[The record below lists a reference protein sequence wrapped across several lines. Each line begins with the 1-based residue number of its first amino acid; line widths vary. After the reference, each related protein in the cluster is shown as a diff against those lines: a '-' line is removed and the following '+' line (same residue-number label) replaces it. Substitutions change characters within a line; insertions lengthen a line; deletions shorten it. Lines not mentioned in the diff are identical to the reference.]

1 MQDVRY
7 ERREKA
13 FCRNVDDNRY
23 MLIKSRG
30 IVLHTLKYND
40 AGCIVDILTREEGFQ
55 SFFVRISRG
64 KRGGLK
70 SAFFQP
76 LTAVDIEWNHKSTSN
91 LQTLRSV
98 SPHPMTGLECP
109 EKITLALFLAEFLR
123 TALRSEPIAAPL
135 FDYTWDS
142 IEWLNLSEQ
151 HFSNFHLVFLLRMTH
166 FLGFYPNLENYAD
179 GMFFDLENSSFVA
192 HQPLHSHYLD
202 PTDAAFLPTFMRMQ
216 PATMHLFKF
225 SGARR
230 TRLLRFIVSYYQLHL
245 PAFGE
250 LKSLNVLEAVFQD

>member
-1 MQDVRY
+1 MQDVRQG
-7 ERREKA
+7 RREKA
-13 FCRNVDDNRY
+13 FCRNVDDNRD

-98 SPHPMTGLECP
+98 SPHPMTGLERP

-166 FLGFYPNLENYAD
+166 FF
-179 GMFFDLENSSFVA
+179 
-192 HQPLHSHYLD
+192 
-202 PTDAAFLPTFMRMQ
+202 
-216 PATMHLFKF
+216 
-225 SGARR
+225 
-230 TRLLRFIVSYYQLHL
+230 RF
-245 PAFGE
+245 G
-250 LKSLNVLEAVFQD
+250 K

>member
-1 MQDVRY
+1 
-7 ERREKA
+7 
-13 FCRNVDDNRY
+13 
-23 MLIKSRG
+23 ML
-30 IVLHTLKYND
+30 
-40 AGCIVDILTREEGFQ
+40 
-55 SFFVRISRG
+55 
-64 KRGGLK
+64 
-70 SAFFQP
+70 
-76 LTAVDIEWNHKSTSN
+76 
-91 LQTLRSV
+91 
-98 SPHPMTGLECP
+98 GLERP

-166 FLGFYPNLENYAD
+166 FLGFYPNLANYAD
-179 GMFFDLENSSFVA
+179 GMYFDLENSLFVA

-202 PTDAAFLPTFMRMQ
+202 PTD
-216 PATMHLFKF
+216 KF

-230 TRLLRFIVSYYQLHL
+230 TRLLRFIVTYYQLHL

>member
-1 MQDVRY
+1 
-7 ERREKA
+7 
-13 FCRNVDDNRY
+13 

-76 LTAVDIEWNHKSTSN
+76 LTAVDIEWNHKPTSN

-98 SPHPMTGLECP
+98 SPHPMLGLERP

-142 IEWLNLSEQ
+142 IA
-151 HFSNFHLVFLLRMTH
+151 NFTNREVLL
-166 FLGFYPNLENYAD
+166 
-179 GMFFDLENSSFVA
+179 
-192 HQPLHSHYLD
+192 
-202 PTDAAFLPTFMRMQ
+202 
-216 PATMHLFKF
+216 
-225 SGARR
+225 
-230 TRLLRFIVSYYQLHL
+230 
-245 PAFGE
+245 
-250 LKSLNVLEAVFQD
+250 

>member
-1 MQDVRY
+1 
-7 ERREKA
+7 
-13 FCRNVDDNRY
+13 
-23 MLIKSRG
+23 ML
-30 IVLHTLKYND
+30 
-40 AGCIVDILTREEGFQ
+40 
-55 SFFVRISRG
+55 
-64 KRGGLK
+64 
-70 SAFFQP
+70 
-76 LTAVDIEWNHKSTSN
+76 
-91 LQTLRSV
+91 
-98 SPHPMTGLECP
+98 GLERP

-166 FLGFYPNLENYAD
+166 FLGFYPNLANYAD
-179 GMFFDLENSSFVA
+179 GMYFDLENSSFVA

-202 PTDAAFLPTFMRMQ
+202 PTDAAFLPTLMRMQ